1 MELIEL
7 IKINDDKEAE
17 EWLKDKGLLKR
28 YDRCIRCND
37 NRIYRVRGK
46 KYKCHRCKYE
56 WSIRKDSILYG
67 LKVPFTKFIMA
78 LKLFELEV
86 SVLKASKEL
95 QLSYNTTRKI
105 FNIIR
110 IKIYNHSI
118 KDDIL
123 KGEVE
128 IDESYF
134 GGKRSIQ

>member
-46 KYKCHRCKYE
+46 KYKCYRCKYE

>member
-1 MELIEL
+1 
-7 IKINDDKEAE
+7 
-17 EWLKDKGLLKR
+17 
-28 YDRCIRCND
+28 
-37 NRIYRVRGK
+37 
-46 KYKCHRCKYE
+46 
-56 WSIRKDSILYG
+56 
-67 LKVPFTKFIMA
+67 MA

>member
-1 MELIEL
+1 MLVEIANVIHDEKKA
-7 IKINDDKEAE
+7 I
-17 EWLKDKGLLKR
+17 EWLKDKGLVKR
-28 YDRCIRCND
+28 YDRCIYCNYDHIGRVKDNCYRCH
-37 NRIYRVRGK
+37 
-46 KYKCHRCKYE
+46 KCKRE